1 MAFLWYAT
9 VHVSSDVPT
18 LRMTAHMCRTH
29 EAEVCLSSAAEIGR
43 LPLHSELCWACHS
56 LAVGLC
62 ATTGVRDRSPI
73 GRGTDGVRESL
84 PLGALGC
91 VSGVLMT
98 GDSASGSD
106 FVDASGCMLC
116 DCTPPLSTNE
126 FRRWRS
132 RLEVAEGE
140 DGVRPWMAVAGGK

>member
-1 MAFLWYAT
+1 
-9 VHVSSDVPT
+9 
-18 LRMTAHMCRTH
+18 
-29 EAEVCLSSAAEIGR
+29 
-43 LPLHSELCWACHS
+43 
-56 LAVGLC
+56 
-62 ATTGVRDRSPI
+62 
-73 GRGTDGVRESL
+73 
-84 PLGALGC
+84 
-91 VSGVLMT
+91 MT